1 MKITKYI
8 LSFAAAAGLLAACQ
22 TPEIVQIASPENVVP
37 ASLHELEVDE
47 IAISA
52 TNQQETVSFS
62 WEAADYGAPTQV
74 TYSLEAALDQTSDK
88 VAILSGLAKTEAVV
102 TYEDLNRVLFNDL
115 QVPEGQPTELK
126 FYVGSVLSAGSSI
139 SSYPKVYSEPITIT
153 ITVTAAE
160 KVYPKV
166 WVIGDYCGWGHDK
179 SQFLFDFVG
188 DDKVYQGV
196 VDFGEKAANGWKIT
210 GVGKWDD
217 NCNWGGDEAV
227 TYDPEAAKTQ
237 LINGGGSK
245 DLKHYSKRFYHFS
258 LEKETLLLT
267 NTIGFDNIGVVG
279 SFNGWSEVNNVEMNF
294 NASKQ
299 RFYADVEFAE
309 DAEFKFNI
317 DKAWTVSFGVG
328 ANGFLTSQDGANI
341 TAKAGNY
348 RVYLNMNNY
357 GEITYE
363 LSKGMYGQDEPTAGT
378 TTPDTPDTPDTPEE
392 PTPVTGWSLIGAF
405 NDWNADLMLTYDGKY
420 HVVKG
425 AELQGELKFR
435 KDGQW
440 NYKDESGNEIQT
452 NLGAAEGVT
461 FAANTELALVG
472 AGANIVVTAGTYDVY
487 LDAENSKAWFITDGS
502 YPGGSVAP
510 TASPWALIGEF
521 NSWNGDYPMY
531 VEGEYHVAKGFVVA
545 TDGKMKFRKDGMWN
559 YKDADG
565 NDVQTN
571 LGGTFAANAAIAL
584 TGGGSDLAVTAGTYD
599 VYLKVAEDGQSGT
612 AYFMTDGKK
621 PSDAGDAP
629 EPEVP
634 TELTWYLVGQFN
646 NWTVADAA
654 YTMTKGAEWYVFK
667 GFVSDGLG
675 FKFNAGSWDINRGA
689 TGEVEP
695 FELTANAEYEIVNNG
710 KNFSI
715 AAGTYDVYMNL
726 ETTKVYIMEQG
737 LTPGQTPSTPEPE
750 EPEFEAKASEWGVV
764 GDVNGW
770 NAPDVVMY
778 TTPTEGLFVA
788 RNVQMPAGSF
798 KIRANGAWVDT
809 ANYGVETA
817 GNVEVDHV
825 YKVITGGGSG
835 NMTLA
840 AGTYDIW
847 FDLTNT
853 KVYIMTPGKDI
864 AEAKTGTPVAPLTD
878 TWYLVG
884 DFNGWKAADANYE
897 MTSEGTWYVFKNF
910 KADGK
915 GMKFVGDANWQNERV
930 GTFKSANTAISVAK
944 GSGNMFP
951 TAGTYDVYL
960 SADTKTAYF
969 MTPGTKPAN

>member
-1 MKITKYI
+1 M
-8 LSFAAAAGLLAACQ
+8 
-22 TPEIVQIASPENVVP
+22 
-37 ASLHELEVDE
+37 
-47 IAISA
+47 
-52 TNQQETVSFS
+52 
-62 WEAADYGAPTQV
+62 
-74 TYSLEAALDQTSDK
+74 
-88 VAILSGLAKTEAVV
+88 
-102 TYEDLNRVLFNDL
+102 
-115 QVPEGQPTELK
+115 
-126 FYVGSVLSAGSSI
+126 
-139 SSYPKVYSEPITIT
+139 
-153 ITVTAAE
+153 
-160 KVYPKV
+160 
-166 WVIGDYCGWGHDK
+166 
-179 SQFLFDFVG
+179 
-188 DDKVYQGV
+188 
-196 VDFGEKAANGWKIT
+196 
-210 GVGKWDD
+210 
-217 NCNWGGDEAV
+217 
-227 TYDPEAAKTQ
+227 
-237 LINGGGSK
+237 
-245 DLKHYSKRFYHFS
+245 
-258 LEKETLLLT
+258 
-267 NTIGFDNIGVVG
+267 
-279 SFNGWSEVNNVEMNF
+279 
-294 NASKQ
+294 
-299 RFYADVEFAE
+299 
-309 DAEFKFNI
+309 
-317 DKAWTVSFGVG
+317 
-328 ANGFLTSQDGANI
+328 
-341 TAKAGNY
+341 
-348 RVYLNMNNY
+348 
-357 GEITYE
+357 
-363 LSKGMYGQDEPTAGT
+363 
-378 TTPDTPDTPDTPEE
+378 
-392 PTPVTGWSLIGAF
+392 
-405 NDWNADLMLTYDGKY
+405 
-420 HVVKG
+420 
-425 AELQGELKFR
+425 
-435 KDGQW
+435 
-440 NYKDESGNEIQT
+440 
-452 NLGAAEGVT
+452 T

-472 AGANIVVTAGTYDVY
+472 AGANIAVTAGTYDVY

-502 YPGGSVAP
+502 YPGGSAAP

-559 YKDADG
+559 YKDDAG

-571 LGGTFAANAAIAL
+571 LGGTFAPNAALAL

-667 GFVSDGLG
+667 GFVSDGQG

-726 ETTKVYIMEQG
+726 ETTKVYVMEQG
-737 LTPGQTPSTPEPE
+737 LTPGQTTTPDD
-750 EPEFEAKASEWGVV
+750 FEAAASEWGVV

-798 KIRANGAWVDT
+798 KIRANGEWKDD

-817 GNVEVDHV
+817 GNVQVDHV
-825 YKVITGGGSG
+825 YNVISSGGSG

-847 FDLTNT
+847 FDLKAK

-864 AEAKTGTPVAPLTD
+864 SAAVAGTPVAPLTD

-884 DFNGWKAADANYE
+884 DFNGWKAADANYK

>member
-37 ASLHELEVDE
+37 ASLLELEVDE

-153 ITVTAAE
+153 VTVTAAE

-166 WVIGDYCGWGHDK
+166 WVIGDYCGWSHDK
-179 SQFLFDFVG
+179 SQFLFDFAG

-210 GVGKWDD
+210 GVADWDD
-217 NCNWGGDEAV
+217 NCNWGGDETV

-237 LINGGGSK
+237 LVNGGGSK

-258 LEKETLLLT
+258 LEKGTLLLT
-267 NTIGFDNIGVVG
+267 KTIGFDNIGVVG

-363 LSKGMYGQDEPTAGT
+363 LSKGMYGQDEPTSGT
-378 TTPDTPDTPDTPEE
+378 TTPDTPDTPDTP
-392 PTPVTGWSLIGAF
+392 TPPVMSGWGIVGSITNWG
-405 NDWNADLMLTYDGKY
+405 NLTSENTYIPDVALASDGTWYVAKG
-420 HVVKG
+420 VEIPAG
-425 AELQGELKFR
+425 AEIKFR
-435 KDGQW
+435 KDGAWDTQW
-440 NYKDESGNEIQT
+440 G
-452 NLGAAEGVT
+452 LGADP
-461 FAANTELALVG
+461 FAANTEMTLSSDG
-472 AGANIVVTAGTYDVY
+472 GSGNITPAVGTYDIY
-487 LDAENSKAWFITDGS
+487 LNPETGKAWFINDGS
-502 YPGGSVAP
+502 YPGGAAAP
-510 TASPWALIGEF
+510 EASPWALIGEF

-612 AYFMTDGKK
+612 AYFMTDGKT
-621 PSDAGDAP
+621 PSDAGAAP
-629 EPEVP
+629 DP
-634 TELTWYLVGQFN
+634 TQDVWGVVGTITSWADKADINMAEEGDWLVAKAVALT
-646 NWTVADAA
+646 TTD
-654 YTMTKGAEWYVFK
+654 E
-667 GFVSDGLG
+667 
-675 FKFNAGSWDINRGA
+675 FKFRTNGTWGTERTTESADPVAVNTEYKAVVGSGNIKVA
-689 TGEVEP
+689 V
-695 FELTANAEYEIVNNG
+695 
-710 KNFSI
+710 
-715 AAGTYDVYMNL
+715 AGTFDLYLAKSLDKFYV
-726 ETTKVYIMEQG
+726 MEQG
-737 LTPGQTPSTPEPE
+737 LAPGQTPTPE
-750 EPEFEAKASEWGVV
+750 EPEFEAQPTEWGIV

-770 NAPDVVMY
+770 NAPDITMY
-778 TTPTEGLFVA
+778 TTPTNKLFVA
-788 RNVQMPAGSF
+788 RNVQLPAGSF
-798 KIRANGAWVDT
+798 KIRANGTWNDA

-817 GNVEVDHV
+817 GTVKVDHV
-825 YKVITGGGSG
+825 YKVITSGGSG
-835 NMTLA
+835 NMTIA

-847 FDLTNT
+847 FDLANT

-864 AEAKTGTPVAPLTD
+864 SQAATGTPVAPLTD

-884 DFNGWKAADANYE
+884 DFNGWKAADANYK

>member
-153 ITVTAAE
+153 VTVTAAE

-179 SQFLFDFVG
+179 SQFLFDFAG

-217 NCNWGGDEAV
+217 NCNWGGDEAA
-227 TYDPEAAKTQ
+227 TYEPEAAKTQ

-258 LEKETLLLT
+258 FEKGTLLLT
-267 NTIGFDNIGVVG
+267 KTIGFDQIGVIG
-279 SFNGWSEVNNVEMNF
+279 DFNGWGADVVMNF
-294 NASKQ
+294 DAKKQ
-299 RFYADVEFAE
+299 KFYADVEFPA
-309 DAEFKFNI
+309 DGGFKFRLDGAWDVAYGIEGDVLTTAGGNI
-317 DKAWTVSFGVG
+317 DV
-328 ANGFLTSQDGANI
+328 
-341 TAKAGNY
+341 KAGNY

-357 GEITYE
+357 GAITYE
-363 LSKGMYGQDEPTAGT
+363 LSKGDYGAAAPEPE
-378 TTPDTPDTPDTPEE
+378 PEPE
-392 PTPVTGWSLIGAF
+392 PEVPAVTGWGLVGEY
-405 NDWNADLMLTYDGKY
+405 NNWGEQADVMLTSDGTFLAA
-420 HVVKG
+420 KG
-425 AELQGELKFR
+425 VALSGQVKFR
-435 KDGQW
+435 KDGGW
-440 NYKDESGNEIQT
+440 DV
-452 NLGAAEGVT
+452 NLGAPGDVEPVQIT
-461 FAANTELALVG
+461 VNTELALV
-472 AGANIVVTAGTYDVY
+472 ANGKNFSIAEGTYDVY
-487 LDAENSKAWFITDGS
+487 LDEANSKAWFINDGS
-502 YPGGSVAP
+502 YPGGGAAP
-510 TASPWALIGEF
+510 EASPWALIGEF

-559 YKDADG
+559 YKDDAG

-571 LGGTFAANAAIAL
+571 LGGTFAPNAALAL

-737 LTPGQTPSTPEPE
+737 LTPGQTPGEEPKPE
-750 EPEFEAKASEWGVV
+750 EPEFEGVATEWGIV

-770 NAPDVVMY
+770 NAPDITMY

-788 RNVQMPAGSF
+788 RNVEMPAGSF

-817 GNVEVDHV
+817 GTVAVDHV

-884 DFNGWKAADANYE
+884 DFNGWKAADANYK

-930 GTFKSANTAISVAK
+930 GTFNSANTAISVAK

-969 MTPGTKPAN
+969 MTPGTTPAN